1 MKEPTKL
8 SPQAKIIA
16 ALVNSREDAPAPTPG
31 LLAKVRKQTALS
43 AERTAA
49 RLQAKLEAAMSR
61 EGDALLAAFRAS
73 GCPSVDEFVA
83 QQVAEAEAAEC
94 AEAERVR
101 RMTEYAGGQRALADG
116 RPDVRDLAL
125 ELSRRHEGGRVTQL
139 TVLMVEA
146 GMAADADEA
155 AWRVK
160 GREGQALAAALV
172 ALGWTRTN
180 RSGRKGWR
188 PPRGG

>member
-1 MKEPTKL
+1 MEISDAAKLIAAKARGEQPEPEPSTLALARARQQTGAAIERSKARE
-8 SPQAKIIA
+8 QAKQ
-16 ALVNSREDAPAPTPG
+16 E
-31 LLAKVRKQTALS
+31 
-43 AERTAA
+43 AA
-49 RLQAKLEAAMSR
+49 RAR
-61 EGDALLAAFRAS
+61 EQSEIWAAFKAS
-73 GCPSVDEFVA
+73 GCASIVEFLA
-83 QQVAEAEAAEC
+83 KQEAEIEAAER
-94 AEAERVR
+94 AEAERDR
-101 RMTEYAGGQRALADG
+101 RMREYAGVQRDLADG

-125 ELSRRHEGGRVTQL
+125 ELSRRHEGGRVTWL

-146 GMAADADEA
+146 GLAADADEA

-160 GREGQALAAALV
+160 GREGQALAAALD